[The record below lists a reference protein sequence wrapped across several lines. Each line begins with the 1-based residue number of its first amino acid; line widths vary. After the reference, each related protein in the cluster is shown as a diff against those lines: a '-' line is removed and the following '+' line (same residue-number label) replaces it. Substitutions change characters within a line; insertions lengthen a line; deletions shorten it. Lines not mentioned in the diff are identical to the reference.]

1 MEHPATNLNPSCHR
15 THNQTTK
22 TKPHNI
28 LINCLSCIETPPPS
42 IYFYIPILLYV
53 SVYVFDNVYIKYIK
67 YIMYRKVNNITLN
80 EATKNNFSGGIVP
93 LTFPS
98 GKK

>member
-1 MEHPATNLNPSCHR
+1 
-15 THNQTTK
+15 
-22 TKPHNI
+22 
-28 LINCLSCIETPPPS
+28 
-42 IYFYIPILLYV
+42 
-53 SVYVFDNVYIKYIK
+53 
-67 YIMYRKVNNITLN
+67 MYRKVNNITLN